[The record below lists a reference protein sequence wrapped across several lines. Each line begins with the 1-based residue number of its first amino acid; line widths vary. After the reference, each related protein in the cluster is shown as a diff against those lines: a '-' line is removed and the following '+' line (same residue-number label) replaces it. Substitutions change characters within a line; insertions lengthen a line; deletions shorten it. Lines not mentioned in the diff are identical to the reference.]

1 MSHARLKTKDY
12 ESFARPGDFDAA
24 SWLLWQFQLESR
36 LTSEEGYSNIFVADD
51 TTTSEDCHAQV
62 FRLLLNLLPGRT
74 AATHLLDVSYRYNTR
89 KGYHALQALKAA
101 FAPPPE
107 TYISTLEGS
116 LSTKQSPHEDLESF
130 IARLMLARLML
141 DRAGTIVPDAKL
153 INHFRDGLRQP
164 DFKSE
169 YDPLLRSRPYTFLE
183 AAKAVRLTS
192 RAPAAESTAAA
203 FLAAPPP
210 SQPSAVKDG
219 KLSEADLTALV
230 ARLKEELSPP
240 QPGAED
246 ATMSKLAAMLSSLAS
261 GGTGHSSTQPSDRPG
276 VNKRR
281 CYYCGIPGH
290 PKRDCRSY
298 ARDKAA
304 GRVHPDR
311 NPPAGDGRGRP
322 DAAGDKEHAHV
333 AKEFAFVAT
342 SHLNLPSQLPHI
354 SSPSAPATRHGAIE
368 IMPIWQARHPAIRR
382 RTRKL

>member
-12 ESFARPGDFDAA
+12 ESFARPSDFDAA

-36 LTSEEGYSNIFVADD
+36 LTSEEGCSNIFVADD
-51 TTTSEDCHAQV
+51 TTTSDDCHAQV
-62 FRLLLNLLPGRT
+62 FHLLLNLLPGRT

-89 KGYHALQALKAA
+89 KGYHAMQALKAA

-141 DRAGTIVPDAKL
+141 DIAGTIVPDAKL

-169 YDPLLRSRPYTFLE
+169 YDHLLRSRPDTFLE

-261 GGTGHSSTQPSDRPG
+261 GGAGHSSTQP
-276 VNKRR
+276 
-281 CYYCGIPGH
+281 
-290 PKRDCRSY
+290 
-298 ARDKAA
+298 
-304 GRVHPDR
+304 
-311 NPPAGDGRGRP
+311 
-322 DAAGDKEHAHV
+322 
-333 AKEFAFVAT
+333 
-342 SHLNLPSQLPHI
+342 
-354 SSPSAPATRHGAIE
+354 
-368 IMPIWQARHPAIRR
+368 
-382 RTRKL
+382 